1 MKTKVILFTKSAA
14 HLKKV
19 INWPGRRLLYNF
31 RSRVGKRIVNIS
43 WGLPFGN
50 QHHLKEKIKVKPN
63 VRVVLYTKP
72 GCGLCEE
79 MKAEMSKAGCLERY
93 TLEEVDINS
102 QADLFTRY
110 QYEIPVLFINGV
122 EAFRH
127 RLRPDEFKEYVTALI
142 DAPR

>member
-1 MKTKVILFTKSAA
+1 MEPS
-14 HLKKV
+14 
-19 INWPGRRLLYNF
+19 
-31 RSRVGKRIVNIS
+31 
-43 WGLPFGN
+43 
-50 QHHLKEKIKVKPN
+50 

-79 MKAEMSKAGCLERY
+79 MKAEMSKADCMELY

-102 QADLFTRY
+102 EADLFARY

-127 RLRPDEFKEYVTALI
+127 RLRPDEFKAYVTALVSEKS
-142 DAPR
+142 